1 MFTISVGM
9 PGPFELMIILAI
21 VLILFGAGKLPKV
34 LGQMGKGVKAFKE
47 GLSGQGENGEDAVDV
62 TPDDEDEVQKAIDQ
76 EDEPRSSAKPRMPKK
91 SRQRTSKRRVSRP
104 SAVPRPVLGSHWEYS
119 PPERRPRDP
128 A

>member
-47 GLSGQGENGEDAVDV
+47 GLSGQGDAGEDAVDV
-62 TPDDEDEVQKAIDQ
+62 TPDDEDEPQKALDQ
-76 EDEPRSSAKPRMPKK
+76 EPDAPEAVSQAEDAEEVASEDEQA
-91 SRQRTSKRRVSRP
+91 Q
-104 SAVPRPVLGSHWEYS
+104 G
-119 PPERRPRDP
+119 
-128 A
+128 